1 MHAALVGSGILLS
14 RLLGLVRES
23 LKARYLGAT
32 GSIVAD
38 AFQAA
43 FRIPNLLQ
51 NLFGEGALSSSFIP
65 VYSNALARGAREEAD
80 RVAGAIGVLLGLLTA
95 LLVLAGVLLAPLL
108 VAAIA
113 PGFTGA
119 KRDLTV
125 LLTRILFPGAALFVF
140 SAWCLGI
147 LNSHRRF
154 FLSYAAPV
162 AWNLAMIA
170 ALVGYGPRVST
181 IDLAVRIA
189 WASVVGAA
197 LQFLVQLPTVLRV
210 APTLKLWLGRGD
222 AGVRTVRTN
231 FVPAFFA
238 RGVVQI
244 NAYIDQF
251 IASFLPQGAVALL
264 GYTQTLT
271 MLPVSLFGM
280 SVAAAELPEMS
291 SAVGDADRTHSH
303 VRGRLDVGLRQI
315 AFFVV
320 PSAVAFLVLGD
331 VIAAALYQHGRFT
344 AVDTMFTWGVLAG
357 ASVGLLASTLG
368 RLYSSG
374 FYALG
379 DTRTPMRIAL
389 VRVTLA
395 TILGYIFA
403 MHLPR
408 ALGIAPQWGAAALTL
423 SSSLVAWVEFML
435 LRGMLNQRVGVTGI
449 PARMVFAMLGSAAGA
464 ALAGIGAKLL
474 AEGQGGH
481 RILVAAASLGV
492 FGVTYLTLTHLL
504 RLPES
509 AAVVRRARRIIGR

>member
-1 MHAALVGSGILLS
+1 VHAVFVGSGILLS
-14 RLLGLVRES
+14 RVLGLVRES
-23 LKARYLGAT
+23 LKARFLGAT
-32 GSIVAD
+32 GGIAAD

-65 VYSNALARGAREEAD
+65 VYSRALAHGDREAAD
-80 RVAGAIGVLLGLLTA
+80 RLAGAVGVLLGLLTA
-95 LLVLAGVLLAPLL
+95 ILVLVGVLFAPAL
-108 VAAIA
+108 VAVIA
-113 PGFTGA
+113 PGFSGP
-119 KRDLTV
+119 KRELTV
-125 LLTRILFPGAALFVF
+125 FLTRILFPGAALFVF

-154 FLSYAAPV
+154 FISYAAPV
-162 AWNLAMIA
+162 AWNLAMIV
-170 ALVGYGPRVST
+170 ALVFYGPRTSSA
-181 IDLAVRIA
+181 DLAVRIA

-210 APTLKLWLGRGD
+210 APTLRFSLGRGN
-222 AGVRTVRTN
+222 ASVGTVRRN
-231 FVPAFFA
+231 FVPAFVA

-244 NAYIDQF
+244 NAYIDQI

-271 MLPVSLFGM
+271 MLPISLFGM

-291 SAVGDADRTHSH
+291 SVVGDREGTHAH
-303 VRGRLDVGLRQI
+303 VRRRLEGGLRQI

-344 AVDTMFTWGVLAG
+344 AADTQFTWGVLAG
-357 ASVGLLASTLG
+357 AAVGLLASTLG

-374 FYALG
+374 FYALQ
-379 DTRTPMRIAL
+379 DTKTPLRIAL
-389 VRVTLA
+389 VRVALA
-395 TILGYIFA
+395 TLLGYVFA

-423 SSSLVAWVEFML
+423 SSSLVAWIEFLL
-435 LRGMLNQRVGVTGI
+435 LRGTLNARVGSTG
-449 PARMVFAMLGSAAGA
+449 PGWRSVLKLAAAAVAAAGVA
-464 ALAGIGAKLL
+464 FAIKSGVSGL
-474 AEGQGGH
+474 H
-481 RILVAAASLGV
+481 RILLAAIVLGA
-492 FGVTYLTLTHLL
+492 FGVVYLAITRVLRIPEADALL
-504 RLPES
+504 ARIRRLK
-509 AAVVRRARRIIGR
+509 R